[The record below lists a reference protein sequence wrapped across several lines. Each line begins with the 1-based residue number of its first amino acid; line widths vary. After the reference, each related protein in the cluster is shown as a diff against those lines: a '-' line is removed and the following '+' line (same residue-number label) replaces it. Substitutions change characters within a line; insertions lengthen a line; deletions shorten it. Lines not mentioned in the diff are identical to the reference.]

1 MNKNVIVLPIVFEG
15 AVKAVMELAS
25 LLEEGEITP
34 ELEERLLIS
43 KEELE
48 EKAINY
54 GKVIKSINA
63 DVKTIDNE
71 LARLSALKESKV
83 KTIDRLKESLANAM
97 KLFHV
102 DKIETPLMK
111 ISFRKSEV
119 LEIENESLINPSFI
133 NKKEVVTI
141 DRSAIKKAIKNGR
154 FKKKIFLESVEE

>member
-1 MNKNVIVLPIVFEG
+1 MKSLFEITQEVI
-15 AVKAVMELAS
+15 ELAS

-34 ELEERLLIS
+34 ELEERLSIR

-54 GKVIKSINA
+54 GKVIKSIDA

-83 KTIDRLKESLANAM
+83 KTIDRIKESLSNAM

-102 DKIETPLMK
+102 AKIETPLIK
-111 ISFRKSEV
+111 ISFRKSESV
-119 LEIENESLINPSFI
+119 EIDLSTFIGVDYIKVKTTES
-133 NKKEVVTI
+133 I
-141 DRSAIKKAIKNGR
+141 DKTKIRNDLKNG
-154 FKKKIFLESVEE
+154 IEILGAHIVEKQNLQIK

>member
-1 MNKNVIVLPIVFEG
+1 MKSLFEITQE
-15 AVKAVMELAS
+15 VMELAS

-34 ELEERLLIS
+34 ELEERLAIS

-54 GKVIKSINA
+54 GKVIKSIDA
-63 DVKTIDNE
+63 DVKTIDDE

-102 DKIETPLMK
+102 DKIETPLIK
-111 ISFRKSEV
+111 ISFRKSESI
-119 LEIENESLINPSFI
+119 EIDFNSFLYSDNGDYI
-133 NKKEVVTI
+133 KVKFTETI
-141 DRSAIKKAIKNGR
+141 DKAKIKNDLKNGI
-154 FKKKIFLESVEE
+154 KIPGAHIVEKQNLQIK

>member
-1 MNKNVIVLPIVFEG
+1 MKSLFEITQE
-15 AVKAVMELAS
+15 VMELAS

-34 ELEERLLIS
+34 ELEERLAIS

-54 GKVIKSINA
+54 GKVIKSIDA

-71 LARLSALKESKV
+71 LARLRALKESKV
-83 KTIDRLKESLANAM
+83 RTIDRLKESLSNAM

-111 ISFRKSEV
+111 ISFRKSKTV
-119 LEIENESLINPSFI
+119 EIDLDLIPSWYI
-133 NKKEVVTI
+133 NRKEVESI
-141 DRSAIKKAIKNGR
+141 DRNRVKNDLKNGIDVTGA
-154 FKKKIFLESVEE
+154 KIVEKQNLQIK

>member
-1 MNKNVIVLPIVFEG
+1 MKSLFEIT
-15 AVKAVMELAS
+15 KEVMELAS

-34 ELEERLLIS
+34 ELEERLSIS

-48 EKAINY
+48 EKAVNY
-54 GKVIKSINA
+54 GKVIKSIDA

-83 KTIDRLKESLANAM
+83 KTIDRLKESLSNAM

-102 DKIETPLMK
+102 DKIETPLIK

-119 LEIENESLINPSFI
+119 LEITDETLIPKYYI
-133 NKKEVVTI
+133 KKKETENT
-141 DRSAIKKAIKNGR
+141 DKNQIKFDIKNGVDVPGAR
-154 FKKKIFLESVEE
+154 IVEKQNLQIK